1 MGLDMFLNAK
11 RYLSEWDKEEKSIRD
26 SISPLVPNLGKMVIK
41 EIVAEAAYWRKA
53 NAIHSWFVENVQD
66 GKDECV
72 EHYVGREQLKELIE
86 TCKMVLAD
94 RDNPISSKAEK
105 LLPTQSGFFFGDT
118 EYDEYYFQDLQ
129 GTIDQLEPLLTEEY
143 KNWEFYYRSSW

>member
-1 MGLDMFLNAK
+1 MFLNAK
-11 RYLSEWDKEEKSIRD
+11 LYLSDYVPQEKVLKD
-26 SISPLVPNLGKMVIK
+26 AISLLIPNLGKLIVK
-41 EIVAEAAYWRKA
+41 EVTTEAVYWRKA
-53 NAIHSWFVENVQD
+53 NAIHAWFVDHVQD

-72 EHYVGREQLKELIE
+72 EHYVDREQLQTLID

-94 RDNPISSKAEK
+94 RGNVMSNRAED
-105 LLPTQSGFFFGDT
+105 LLPSRRGFFFGGT
-118 EYDEYYFQDLQ
+118 EYDEYYYQDLQ